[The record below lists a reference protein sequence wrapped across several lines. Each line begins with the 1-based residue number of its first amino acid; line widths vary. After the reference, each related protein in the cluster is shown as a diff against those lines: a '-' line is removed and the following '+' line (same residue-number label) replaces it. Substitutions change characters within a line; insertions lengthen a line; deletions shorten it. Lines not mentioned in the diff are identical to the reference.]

1 MLKLE
6 NINKSYNNELIL
18 KNINLYFEDTGFI
31 SILGPSGSGKTTL
44 LNIISGLIK
53 PDSGTIQYNN
63 LLLNKFNRKSWDS
76 FRTYNLS
83 YIFQDYKLLEDITV
97 IDNIKIVT
105 NNNNKIKQL
114 LAKLEINKIQKQ
126 KVNKLSGGE
135 KQRVAIARALA
146 NDPDILLAD
155 EPTGAL
161 DTINSVKIMNIL
173 KEISK
178 NKLVIIVTHN
188 IELAKKYSDKI
199 IYIKDGTTEHNDY
212 IKEFTDIKTTILK
225 KNKSSIKSIIK
236 LALNGLKSKKKRTIL
251 TSLASSIGIITMAL
265 VLLISNGFNKDL
277 KNYEETT
284 LSKIPITI
292 SNGIYEKK
300 SNSEK
305 LKDNQINI
313 KKKDEYLHENNIDNN
328 YLNYINKLNNN
339 YYISYKYDINLPLL
353 TNKYKFI
360 DISYFNMIPYKDND
374 YIKENYNIIYGRNIN
389 NYNEVL
395 LAIDENNMV
404 EEDLLMTFGINTD
417 IEYNKLINTKIKI
430 IPNDIYYKEENNYFI
445 VNNDLQYQYNNG
457 IELTI
462 VGIVKEKEPKKN
474 ISTILYNKELIDKY
488 LTINENSKIVKK
500 YLNTDNVIIPSNTT
514 KDKILSY
521 LGYKTIPYEIEI
533 YANNIYDKE
542 NLIKYLD
549 NYNKEED
556 KIIYIDITKDML
568 ELLKNIINIITI
580 VLVTFS
586 LISLIVASIMI
597 SIITNMRVLERTKDI
612 GILRSIGKSRKTIS
626 RLFNIENI
634 LIGIISSIISSLI
647 VYILVNPINIL
658 LNKLLDMGNI
668 LEYNY
673 KYMLILSLLNITIT
687 MLSGYIPS
695 KKASKKEIITCF
707 NT

>member
-135 KQRVAIARALA
+135 KQRVAIARALV

-353 TNKYKFI
+353 TNKYKYI

-462 VGIVKEKEPKKN
+462 VGIVKEKEPIKN

-542 NLIKYLD
+542 NLIKYLE

-586 LISLIVASIMI
+586 LISLIVSSIMI

>member
-135 KQRVAIARALA
+135 KQRVAIARALV

-161 DTINSVKIMNIL
+161 DTTNSVKIMNIL

-445 VNNDLQYQYNNG
+445 VNNDLQYQYSNG

-462 VGIVKEKEPKKN
+462 VGIVKEKEPIKN

-542 NLIKYLD
+542 NLIKYLE

-586 LISLIVASIMI
+586 LISLIVSSIMI

-647 VYILVNPINIL
+647 VYILINPINIL

>member
-173 KEISK
+173 KEMSK

-353 TNKYKFI
+353 TNKYKYI

-462 VGIVKEKEPKKN
+462 VGIVKEKEPIKN

-542 NLIKYLD
+542 NLIKYLE

-586 LISLIVASIMI
+586 LISLIVSSIMI

>member
-135 KQRVAIARALA
+135 KQRVAIARALV

-353 TNKYKFI
+353 TNKYKYI

-417 IEYNKLINTKIKI
+417 IEYDKLINTKIKI

-462 VGIVKEKEPKKN
+462 VGIVKEKEPIKN

>member
-135 KQRVAIARALA
+135 KQRVAIARALV

-353 TNKYKFI
+353 TNKYKYI

-462 VGIVKEKEPKKN
+462 VGIVKEKEPIKN

>member
-18 KNINLYFEDTGFI
+18 KNINLYFENTGFI

-300 SNSEK
+300 SNSEE

-353 TNKYKFI
+353 TNKYKYI

-462 VGIVKEKEPKKN
+462 VGIVKEKEPIKN

>member
-135 KQRVAIARALA
+135 KQRVAIARALV

-353 TNKYKFI
+353 TNKYKYI

-417 IEYNKLINTKIKI
+417 IEYNKLINAKIKI

-445 VNNDLQYQYNNG
+445 VNNDLQYQYSNG

-462 VGIVKEKEPKKN
+462 VGIVKEKEPIKN

-586 LISLIVASIMI
+586 LISLIVSSIMI

>member
-173 KEISK
+173 KEMSK

-199 IYIKDGTTEHNDY
+199 IYIKDGTIEHNDY

-445 VNNDLQYQYNNG
+445 VNNDLQYQYSNG

-462 VGIVKEKEPKKN
+462 VGIVKEKEPIKN

-586 LISLIVASIMI
+586 LISLIVSSIMI

>member
-18 KNINLYFEDTGFI
+18 KNINLYFENTGFI

-199 IYIKDGTTEHNDY
+199 IYIKDGTIEQNDY

-300 SNSEK
+300 SNSEE

-313 KKKDEYLHENNIDNN
+313 KKKNEYLHENNIDDN

-353 TNKYKFI
+353 TNKYKYI

-462 VGIVKEKEPKKN
+462 VGIVKEKEPIKN

-580 VLVTFS
+580 VLVVFS
-586 LISLIVASIMI
+586 LISLIVSSIMI

-647 VYILVNPINIL
+647 VYILINPINIL

>member
-353 TNKYKFI
+353 TNKYKYI

-404 EEDLLMTFGINTD
+404 EENLLMTFGINTD

-462 VGIVKEKEPKKN
+462 VGIVKEKEPIKN

-533 YANNIYDKE
+533 YTKNIYDKE

-580 VLVTFS
+580 VLVVFS
-586 LISLIVASIMI
+586 LISLIVSSIMI

-647 VYILVNPINIL
+647 VYILINPINIL

-687 MLSGYIPS
+687 ILSGYIPS

>member
-18 KNINLYFEDTGFI
+18 KNINLYFENTGFI

-353 TNKYKFI
+353 TNKYKYI

-462 VGIVKEKEPKKN
+462 VGIVKEKEPIKN

>member
-135 KQRVAIARALA
+135 KQRVAIARALV

-353 TNKYKFI
+353 TNKYKYI

-445 VNNDLQYQYNNG
+445 VNNDLQYQYSNG

-462 VGIVKEKEPKKN
+462 VGIVKEKEPIKN

-580 VLVTFS
+580 VLVVFS
-586 LISLIVASIMI
+586 LISLIVSSIMI

>member
-18 KNINLYFEDTGFI
+18 KNINLYFENTGFI

-135 KQRVAIARALA
+135 KQRVAIARALV

-353 TNKYKFI
+353 TNKYKYI

-445 VNNDLQYQYNNG
+445 VNNDLQYQYSNG

-462 VGIVKEKEPKKN
+462 VGIVKEKEPIKN

-580 VLVTFS
+580 VLVVFS
-586 LISLIVASIMI
+586 LISLIVSSIMI

>member
-1 MLKLE
+1 
-6 NINKSYNNELIL
+6 
-18 KNINLYFEDTGFI
+18 
-31 SILGPSGSGKTTL
+31 
-44 LNIISGLIK
+44 
-53 PDSGTIQYNN
+53 
-63 LLLNKFNRKSWDS
+63 
-76 FRTYNLS
+76 
-83 YIFQDYKLLEDITV
+83 
-97 IDNIKIVT
+97 
-105 NNNNKIKQL
+105 
-114 LAKLEINKIQKQ
+114 
-126 KVNKLSGGE
+126 
-135 KQRVAIARALA
+135 
-146 NDPDILLAD
+146 
-155 EPTGAL
+155 
-161 DTINSVKIMNIL
+161 
-173 KEISK
+173 
-178 NKLVIIVTHN
+178 
-188 IELAKKYSDKI
+188 
-199 IYIKDGTTEHNDY
+199 
-212 IKEFTDIKTTILK
+212 
-225 KNKSSIKSIIK
+225 
-236 LALNGLKSKKKRTIL
+236 
-251 TSLASSIGIITMAL
+251 MAL

-300 SNSEK
+300 SNSEE

-313 KKKDEYLHENNIDNN
+313 KKKDEYLHENNIDDN

-353 TNKYKFI
+353 TNKYKYI

-374 YIKENYNIIYGRNIN
+374 YIKENYNIICGRNIN

-462 VGIVKEKEPKKN
+462 VGIVKEKEPIKN

-500 YLNTDNVIIPSNTT
+500 YLNTDNVIIPNNTT

-533 YANNIYDKE
+533 YTKNIYDKE

-580 VLVTFS
+580 VLVVFS
-586 LISLIVASIMI
+586 LISLIVSSIMI

>member
-135 KQRVAIARALA
+135 KQRVAIARALV

-445 VNNDLQYQYNNG
+445 VNNDLQYQYSNG

-462 VGIVKEKEPKKN
+462 VGIVKEKEPIKN

-586 LISLIVASIMI
+586 LISLIVSSIMI

>member
-18 KNINLYFEDTGFI
+18 KNINLYFENTGFI

-173 KEISK
+173 KEMSK

-353 TNKYKFI
+353 TNKYKYI

-445 VNNDLQYQYNNG
+445 VNNDLQYQYSNG

-462 VGIVKEKEPKKN
+462 VGIVKEKEPIKN

-586 LISLIVASIMI
+586 LISLIVSSIMI

>member
-135 KQRVAIARALA
+135 KQRVAIARALV

-353 TNKYKFI
+353 TNKYKYI

-445 VNNDLQYQYNNG
+445 VNNDLQYQYSNG

-462 VGIVKEKEPKKN
+462 VGIVKEKEPIKN

-586 LISLIVASIMI
+586 LISLIVSSIMI

>member
-135 KQRVAIARALA
+135 KQRVAIARALV

-173 KEISK
+173 KEMSK

-353 TNKYKFI
+353 TNKYKYI

-462 VGIVKEKEPKKN
+462 VGIVKEKEPIKN

>member
-1 MLKLE
+1 
-6 NINKSYNNELIL
+6 
-18 KNINLYFEDTGFI
+18 
-31 SILGPSGSGKTTL
+31 
-44 LNIISGLIK
+44 
-53 PDSGTIQYNN
+53 
-63 LLLNKFNRKSWDS
+63 
-76 FRTYNLS
+76 
-83 YIFQDYKLLEDITV
+83 
-97 IDNIKIVT
+97 
-105 NNNNKIKQL
+105 
-114 LAKLEINKIQKQ
+114 
-126 KVNKLSGGE
+126 
-135 KQRVAIARALA
+135 
-146 NDPDILLAD
+146 
-155 EPTGAL
+155 
-161 DTINSVKIMNIL
+161 
-173 KEISK
+173 
-178 NKLVIIVTHN
+178 
-188 IELAKKYSDKI
+188 
-199 IYIKDGTTEHNDY
+199 
-212 IKEFTDIKTTILK
+212 
-225 KNKSSIKSIIK
+225 
-236 LALNGLKSKKKRTIL
+236 
-251 TSLASSIGIITMAL
+251 
-265 VLLISNGFNKDL
+265 
-277 KNYEETT
+277 
-284 LSKIPITI
+284 
-292 SNGIYEKK
+292 
-300 SNSEK
+300 
-305 LKDNQINI
+305 
-313 KKKDEYLHENNIDNN
+313 
-328 YLNYINKLNNN
+328 
-339 YYISYKYDINLPLL
+339 
-353 TNKYKFI
+353 
-360 DISYFNMIPYKDND
+360 
-374 YIKENYNIIYGRNIN
+374 
-389 NYNEVL
+389 
-395 LAIDENNMV
+395 MV

-462 VGIVKEKEPKKN
+462 VGIVKEKEPIKN

-533 YANNIYDKE
+533 YAKNIYDKE

-580 VLVTFS
+580 VLVVFS
-586 LISLIVASIMI
+586 LISLIVSSIMI

-647 VYILVNPINIL
+647 VYILINPINIL

>member
-135 KQRVAIARALA
+135 KQRVAIARALV

-251 TSLASSIGIITMAL
+251 TSLASSTGIITMDL

-353 TNKYKFI
+353 TNKYKYI

-445 VNNDLQYQYNNG
+445 VNNDLQYQYSNG

-462 VGIVKEKEPKKN
+462 VGIVKEKEPIKN

-580 VLVTFS
+580 VLVVFS
-586 LISLIVASIMI
+586 LISLIVSSIMI

-647 VYILVNPINIL
+647 VYILINPINIL

>member
-135 KQRVAIARALA
+135 KQRVAIARALV

-353 TNKYKFI
+353 TNKYKYI

-462 VGIVKEKEPKKN
+462 VGIVKEKEPIKN

-586 LISLIVASIMI
+586 LISLIVSSIMI

>member
-135 KQRVAIARALA
+135 KQRVAIARALV

-353 TNKYKFI
+353 TNKYKYI

-445 VNNDLQYQYNNG
+445 VNNDLQYQYSNG

-462 VGIVKEKEPKKN
+462 VGIVKEKEPIKN